1 MRNPDRDRCRS
12 AVAALGIA
20 FFLIAVPALAL
31 TAEYRIAPNGTVYQG
46 AVQVENADRFEF
58 TETGLLGERIPIKVT
73 GVSLSGDCAPCTFSW
88 SDRSVITFPKGNYTV
103 RYNGPIVQNHMVVS
117 FSEPYRVVVNVPP
130 GLDVRNRFI
139 GAISPPDATVS
150 EQKDGSLLVTWNAT
164 RSAELRFYP
173 PERENWLA
181 WFGQFWI
188 IVAIVLI
195 LPFLLS
201 RRKGS

>member
-1 MRNPDRDRCRS
+1 M
-12 AVAALGIA
+12 
-20 FFLIAVPALAL
+20 
-31 TAEYRIAPNGTVYQG
+31 
-46 AVQVENADRFEF
+46 
-58 TETGLLGERIPIKVT
+58 
-73 GVSLSGDCAPCTFSW
+73 
-88 SDRSVITFPKGNYTV
+88 

>member
-1 MRNPDRDRCRS
+1 
-12 AVAALGIA
+12 
-20 FFLIAVPALAL
+20 
-31 TAEYRIAPNGTVYQG
+31 
-46 AVQVENADRFEF
+46 VENADRFEF